1 MSFTYKAKFY
11 NGYKNNIDSQRPTI
25 DITCKKVSK
34 GKVDL
39 NNSYILINILVNGG
53 KHDTYILKNT
63 VSGKIIKSTCI
74 RVIQQ

>member
-11 NGYKNNIDSQRPTI
+11 NGYKNNIDSQRPI
-25 DITCKKVSK
+25 IGITCKKVNH
-34 GKVDL
+34 GKVNL
-39 NNSYILINILVNGG
+39 NNDYILINILVNGG
-53 KHDTYILKNT
+53 SRDTYILKNI